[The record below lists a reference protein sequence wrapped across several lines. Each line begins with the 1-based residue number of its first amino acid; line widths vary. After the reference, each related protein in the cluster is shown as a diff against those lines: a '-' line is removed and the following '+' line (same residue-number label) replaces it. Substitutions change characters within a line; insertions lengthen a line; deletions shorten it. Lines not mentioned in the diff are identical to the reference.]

1 MSALTALAR
10 LRAVRD
16 GVAQRITTVR
26 HCHISD
32 QPLVLIPLKLAGEAA
47 APLAAMV
54 GTDPGHPRLLVVP
67 QPRNR
72 DLRFAFAAGL
82 AEVLLPYIEGFE
94 KSTETVERRGGEP
107 YERCLDAPQILV
119 PNRSAAAFTG
129 LLGRSTRFRRA
140 EGPYPV
146 HPSVPLL
153 GRWLTYFADRSQQ
166 PGSSVL
172 LAATEALSLHWATG
186 QSSLEDANLAA
197 LLGWIDPPPGMSG
210 HRAAEEAEDPLLWPP
225 AGPTTDP
232 GFDNEVLAPAIRAYE
247 EAPTDRA
254 VDRVSQALR
263 TQLDPTWRLMWRTV
277 DLLRSLPEGSRVKD
291 RWEIDRGSF
300 TRFVERI
307 AEGSPPQARRDGA
320 VSAAARLAG
329 LERARASYDVQRAHD
344 DPLLMA
350 EYRLTGEAFAGTV
363 IAADPEHSEGE
374 GRSRKLRPLITVR
387 TGDPVRLTPGT
398 TVGSPDRR
406 GHAAE
411 IVEAV
416 DGEITL
422 KITKGMG
429 RGRTPAPGSV
439 PEPGERVSYTSLMDD
454 FQSSA
459 ALPDPEQTPWTH
471 GGPPEEYE
479 PGDDDAQEEW
489 L

>member
-26 HCHISD
+26 HCHVSA
-32 QPLVLIPLKLAGEAA
+32 QPLVFIPLRLAGEAA

-54 GTDPGHPRLLVVP
+54 GTDPHHPRLLVVP

-72 DLRFAFAAGL
+72 DLRFAFTAGL
-82 AEVLLPYIEGFE
+82 AEVLLPYVEGFS
-94 KSTETVERRGGEP
+94 KATETVERRGGEP

-119 PNRSAAAFTG
+119 PNRPAASFVG

-166 PGSSVL
+166 PGSSTL
-172 LAATEALSLHWATG
+172 LVATEALTLHWATG
-186 QSSLEDANLAA
+186 QSALEDANLAA
-197 LLGWIDPPPGMSG
+197 LMGWIDPPAGMSG
-210 HRAAEEAEDPLLWPP
+210 RQAAEEAEDPLLWPP
-225 AGPTTDP
+225 AGPATDP
-232 GFDNEVLAPAIRAYE
+232 GFDNEVLGPAIRAYE
-247 EAPTDRA
+247 DAPTDRA
-254 VDRVSQALR
+254 VDRVSQAVR
-263 TQLDPTWRLMWRTV
+263 TQLDPTWRLMWRSV
-277 DLLRSLPEGSRVKD
+277 DLLRSLPEGARVRD
-291 RWEIDRGSF
+291 RWEADRGSF
-300 TRFVERI
+300 TRFAERV
-307 AEGSPPQARRDGA
+307 AEGGPPQARRDGA
-320 VSAAARLAG
+320 VGAAARLAG
-329 LERARASYDVQRAHD
+329 LERARAGYDVQRAHD

-363 IAADPEHSEGE
+363 TSADPEHSEGE

-387 TGDPVRLTPGT
+387 TDDPVRLTPGT
-398 TVGSPDRR
+398 VVGSPDRR
-406 GHAAE
+406 GHGAE
-411 IVEAV
+411 IVEIAG
-416 DGEITL
+416 GEITL
-422 KITKGMG
+422 KIVKGMG

-439 PEPGERVSYTSLMDD
+439 PEPGERVSYTSLTDD

-459 ALPDPEQTPWTH
+459 ALPDPERTPWTH
-471 GGPPEEYE
+471 GGPPQEYV
-479 PGDDDAQEEW
+479 PTDDDAQEEW